1 MTLLLALLAL
11 SPAAG
16 LAQDAPFRAGF
27 SEVDITPP
35 LGTPRQG
42 WNSKLIGEK
51 VRDPIYA
58 RAAAFDVAGGD
69 PVVFVQLD
77 VAMITAADTAAV
89 RGRIRQEHRLD
100 PRLVMVTATHNHA
113 GPAMMNEALPRDESW
128 IATMVERTSA
138 AVGLALAARVE
149 AKAGQGVGRQFDVS
163 FNRRI
168 VMRDGTVRTHGSFK
182 DPDALQFEGPIDPEV
197 GVFAARG
204 KDGKLLG
211 ALVTFAC
218 HPTHGGGDPV
228 FSAGYPGVVAARL
241 KEKGVPITLYLQGAC
256 GNLSHGDPR
265 GRPEKSMEEVG
276 GLLADDAWGA
286 IGALKWMSP
295 KLVAAAV
302 KTVPIPY
309 RKPSKE
315 DLDGTRKGT
324 QRFGEKGYYE
334 RKIPPLLEMIEQKG
348 GVEPAELQV
357 FRIDGWAFAAVPAEI
372 FVEIGLKI
380 KTDALPARAWVIGYA
395 NGMLGYIP
403 HREAFRR
410 MGYECTFGP
419 PSCMAEEAGDLLA
432 ATAVGLIRDLWR

>member
-1 MTLLLALLAL
+1 
-11 SPAAG
+11 
-16 LAQDAPFRAGF
+16 
-27 SEVDITPP
+27 
-35 LGTPRQG
+35 
-42 WNSKLIGEK
+42 
-51 VRDPIYA
+51 
-58 RAAAFDVAGGD
+58 
-69 PVVFVQLD
+69 
-77 VAMITAADTAAV
+77 
-89 RGRIRQEHRLD
+89 
-100 PRLVMVTATHNHA
+100 MVTATHNHA

-149 AKAGQGVGRQFDVS
+149 AKAGQGTGRQFDVA
-163 FNRRI
+163 FNRRV

-228 FSAGYPGVVAARL
+228 FSAGYPGVLAAQL
-241 KEKGVPITLYLQGAC
+241 KGKGVPVTLYLQGAC

-265 GRPEKSMEEVG
+265 GRSEKSMEEVG
-276 GLLADDAWGA
+276 RLLADDAWGA
-286 IGALKWMSP
+286 IGALKWTSP
-295 KLVAAAV
+295 KTVAAAA
-302 KTVPIPY
+302 KTIRIPY
-309 RKPSKE
+309 RRPSKE

-324 QRFGEKGYYE
+324 QRFGEPGYYE
-334 RKIPPLLEMIEQKG
+334 RKIPPMLEEMERNG
-348 GVEPAELQV
+348 GGEAAELQV

-403 HREAFRR
+403 HREAFAR

-419 PSCMAEEAGDLLA
+419 PSRMCEEAGELLGS
-432 ATAVGLIRDLWR
+432 TAVGLIRDLWR